1 MQIHGDGLPESYV
14 IALTEAAD
22 IVAHKNRGYGRD
34 EDPWHN
40 FRAGEAIGINP
51 QGMVMLRILEKI
63 NRLTNHY
70 RGAQGVDPREE
81 ALDAEREAAGEA
93 YLGVGIEVCGHEAG
107 RTHEERAKPAIAELL
122 LGPTLFLKPDEPL
135 FDVDTPVGHHGSL
148 EFRRV
153 A

>member
-81 ALDAEREAAGEA
+81 ALDAANLSLILVALIDEAATDA
-93 YLGVGIEVCGHEAG
+93 
-107 RTHEERAKPAIAELL
+107 T
-122 LGPTLFLKPDEPL
+122 PDA
-135 FDVDTPVGHHGSL
+135 DGTTADGADS
-148 EFRRV
+148 
-153 A
+153 